1 MPWHLVGGKSKPL
14 DGRQSGRWT
23 CRRKLVGGLCGSQMK
38 LVVAYLE
45 ALQEYLSTVSRCWDS
60 VVGILNSLMLSLCLD
75 KLSPQE
81 RRPTRRLYTSPSHV
95 IRINAKD
102 LGSHHRQ
109 LLAKPAYL
117 GSAGD
122 KPRSFDNDQAT
133 RQIRRHIGALPRPP
147 PLPSLDSHAS
157 SSRKGEPNPTGATC
171 PPRQS
176 VSLDEEEEEDVCR
189 HRNPPLRASAWVSA
203 AEAPSEPIPRCPNAG
218 SLEIAMPSTVAQG
231 RMRVCVWC

>member
-23 CRRKLVGGLCGSQMK
+23 CRRKLVGGLRGSQMK

-75 KLSPQE
+75 KLSPQG

-109 LLAKPAYL
+109 VLAKPAYL

-147 PLPSLDSHAS
+147 PPQPRLTCIEFQ
-157 SSRKGEPNPTGATC
+157 KGRAKPDGCNVPA
-171 PPRQS
+171 PA

-203 AEAPSEPIPRCPNAG
+203 AEAPSEPSPRCPNAG

>member
-1 MPWHLVGGKSKPL
+1 MDVVLFSP
-14 DGRQSGRWT
+14 SGREDRYLLWLSCRVIDAMAS
-23 CRRKLVGGLCGSQMK
+23 CRREIEAIGREAVWKMNMSTKAGRVAWFSEMK

-45 ALQEYLSTVSRCWDS
+45 ALQEYLSTISRCWDS

-147 PLPSLDSHAS
+147 PPPQPRLTCIEFQ
-157 SSRKGEPNPTGATC
+157 KGRAKPDGCNVPA
-171 PPRQS
+171 PAVSQS
-176 VSLDEEEEEDVCR
+176 
-189 HRNPPLRASAWVSA
+189 
-203 AEAPSEPIPRCPNAG
+203 
-218 SLEIAMPSTVAQG
+218 
-231 RMRVCVWC
+231 